1 MTMSTDGIRKHIR
14 AALDEV
20 VSLEKSR
27 LHDHYERNDSKIAQ
41 RIERMSPVIESLRAL
56 KEEIGSV
63 NGIDIGLAQHGHM
76 ATVQINSSAQR
87 LAYSISMDAHNNS
100 FEIEERRSYSFG
112 DFEVIEKLHTY
123 ESPDLVLS
131 LIVSEVG
138 KHIAQDQ
145 ALTERQK

>member
-1 MTMSTDGIRKHIR
+1 
-14 AALDEV
+14 
-20 VSLEKSR
+20 
-27 LHDHYERNDSKIAQ
+27 
-41 RIERMSPVIESLRAL
+41 MSPVIESLRAL